1 MRISELLD
9 LLATIRKRNDK
20 LVIVTVDMTADFVN
34 QLGVMA
40 LEKPNHRTFYRPY
53 APRP

>member
-1 MRISELLD
+1 MRIPVLLD

-20 LVIVTVDMTADFVN
+20 LVIVTVDVTADLIN
-34 QLGVMA
+34 QLGVVT